1 MSALNSST
9 DIPPSPN
16 TVSVSIINTTSELK
30 GVPAAEFFGPT
41 IAGHQWM
48 AVPVFSFLIQHPS
61 PNAPT
66 QNLLF
71 DLGIRKDW
79 KNLSPVV
86 VDAINAIKWVPGT
99 RKSVSEVLQDGRV
112 DASSIDAVICS
123 HYHFD
128 HIGDPS
134 LFGTKTALVVGPGF
148 RENLVPGYPS
158 NPNSPILESDYTGR
172 ELIELD
178 FEDHSRWKV
187 VAVGPFRGIDYF
199 RDGSL
204 YLLDSPGHAI
214 GHISALARVTSTTKS
229 SGTDP
234 DSFVLMAGD
243 AFHYAG
249 ELRPSPHVPLPA
261 TITPNPFEPLSP
273 TGQHSTCPGNIFQS
287 VLPGKDCCAAIYK
300 PCGAWHHDSA
310 EAERSI
316 QNLQQLD
323 AEPQVLII
331 AAHDESILDIV
342 DFFPAKLDGFAERGW
357 VSLTKWRFLKDF
369 AQVVGRECQG
379 VRRNDDWAR
388 PPSGRDV

>member
-1 MSALNSST
+1 MATLNIDPDMPLSS
-9 DIPPSPN
+9 N
-16 TVSVSIINTTSELK
+16 TVSVSIIDTTAGIK
-30 GVPAAEFFGPT
+30 GVPTGEFFGPT
-41 IAGHQWM
+41 ITGHQWL
-48 AVPVFSFLIQHPS
+48 AVPVFSFLIQHSS

-79 KNLSPVV
+79 KNLSPAVLA
-86 VDAINAIKWVPGT
+86 AIDAIKWTPGA
-99 RKSVSEVLQDGRV
+99 RKSVSEILQDGGV

-134 LFGTKTALVVGPGF
+134 LFGAKTALVVGPGF

-172 ELIELD
+172 ELVELD
-178 FEDHSRWKV
+178 FEDNSKWKV
-187 VAVGPFRGIDYF
+187 VTIGPFRGIDYF
-199 RDGSL
+199 RDGSF

-214 GHISALARVTSTTKS
+214 GHISALARVTSSIKS
-229 SGTDP
+229 SGTDL
-234 DSFVLMAGD
+234 DSFVLVAGD

-273 TGQHSTCPGNIFQS
+273 SGQHSTCPGAIFQS
-287 VLPGKDCCAAIYK
+287 VLPGMDCCAPIYK
-300 PCGAWHHDSA
+300 PCGPWHHDA
-310 EAERSI
+310 DEGERTI

-323 AEPQVLII
+323 AEPRVLIL
-331 AAHDESILDIV
+331 AAHDESLLDV
-342 DFFPAKLDGFAERGW
+342 LDFFPAKLDGFAERGW
-357 VSLTKWRFLKDF
+357 VGQTRWRFLKDF
-369 AQVVGRECQG
+369 AQAVGRECQG
-379 VRRNDDWAR
+379 VRRNSDWA
-388 PPSGRDV
+388 PPPNGSDV